1 MCLRSSDT
9 VDDCKPLMTGHL
21 QHATGQHL
29 ELTRKGLLDARRR
42 GEDFRRMVVGLYKFN
57 PVDP

>member
-1 MCLRSSDT
+1 
-9 VDDCKPLMTGHL
+9 MTGHL